1 MGGWESFMLP
11 QVGAAA
17 VLTRLIFI
25 GVSISL
31 SKILPS
37 PRLPNRALQALILLL
52 AILVMGSLL
61 LVPGQPLVVYG
72 VEVLVVGLLVW
83 AALTA
88 LDVSSVRKAEIQ
100 FRRISIGNLI
110 LNQVTVLP
118 YMIAGIAML
127 TSGSNGFYWIVL
139 GIMFSFI
146 KALLDAWVL
155 LVEVHR

>member
-11 QVGAAA
+11 QVSAAA

>member
-37 PRLPNRALQALILLL
+37 PRLSNRALQALILLL

>member
-11 QVGAAA
+11 QVSAAA

-127 TSGSNGFYWIVL
+127 TLGSNGFYWIVL

>member
-52 AILVMGSLL
+52 AIFVMGSLL